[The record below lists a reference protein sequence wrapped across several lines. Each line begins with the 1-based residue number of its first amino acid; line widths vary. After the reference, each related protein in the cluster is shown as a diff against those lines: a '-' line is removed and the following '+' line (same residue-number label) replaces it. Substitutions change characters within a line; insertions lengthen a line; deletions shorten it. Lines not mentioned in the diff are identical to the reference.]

1 MSEERQ
7 VYRVIFHNNGEVM
20 EVYASQIYQ
29 SELYGFIEVEAF
41 MFGERSGVVVDPA
54 QEKLQ
59 SLFADVTR
67 SFIPLHAVIRIDE
80 VNTPGPGKITD
91 SKASNITPFPYP
103 PAPTKK

>member
-1 MSEERQ
+1 MHACFGKLSKEYK
-7 VYRVIFHNNGEVM
+7 VKKVG
-20 EVYASQIYQ
+20 
-29 SELYGFIEVEAF
+29 IEKAF

-80 VNTPGPGKITD
+80 VNTPGTGKITD